1 MRGISTV
8 FRKEVRESLR
18 DRRAVFNTLLL
29 GPILFP
35 VLFLGLAYFG
45 VSLQE
50 ERAEK
55 TLEVPVIGQEHA
67 PNLVEFLQ
75 QQGMVVLPPP
85 DDPEALVR
93 EQKAE
98 VIIRIPDDFADHWR
112 EGTPAPV
119 EVIADPSRRE
129 SGTALN
135 RVRWILNGYN
145 QLIGRLRLQ
154 LRGISSNLDS
164 PIQIKDVDLSTPK
177 SRALMVMI
185 FLPYILMLTAF
196 TGGLHQAMDSTAG
209 EKERQ
214 SLEPLLIN
222 PVARW
227 QIMSG
232 KMLATNFF
240 AFASLTL
247 TLLSFKL
254 FLPFMPIDQ
263 LGLDLHLSSQAVL
276 KILLVIAPVTVLAAA
291 LLTLLAAYAKT
302 YKEAQSYMGLVI
314 LIPIIPSMLFMVNPV
329 KPETHMM
336 WPPLFSQNLLIGEI
350 VRGETIPALWL
361 GLSFGGTLTL
371 GLILAAIAATL
382 YNRPKLIFTSS

>member
-1 MRGISTV
+1 MSGIGTV
-8 FRKEVRESLR
+8 FKKEVRESLR

-45 VSLQE
+45 VSMQE
-50 ERAEK
+50 ERAEQ
-55 TLEVPVIGQEHA
+55 TLEVPVIGQEQA
-67 PNLVEFLQ
+67 PNLVEFMQ

-85 DDPEALVR
+85 ADPEAEVR
-93 EQKAE
+93 EQKAQ
-98 VIIRIPDDFADHWR
+98 VIIRIPDDFAEHWR
-112 EGTPAPV
+112 DGTPAPV

-129 SGTALN
+129 SNTALS
-135 RVRWILNGYN
+135 RIRGILMGYS

-154 LRGISSNLDS
+154 LRGISPNIAS
-164 PIQIKDVDLSTPK
+164 PLRIKDVDLSTPK

-222 PVARW
+222 PVPRW

-240 AFASLTL
+240 AFTSLTL

-263 LGLDLHLSSQAVL
+263 LGLDLNVSIFAVL
-276 KILLVIAPVTVLAAA
+276 NILLVIAPVSVLAAA
-291 LLTLLAAYAKT
+291 LLTMLAAFAKT
-302 YKEAQSYMGLVI
+302 YKEAQSYMSLVI
-314 LIPIIPSMLFMVNPV
+314 LIPIIPSMLFMVNPI
-329 KPETHMM
+329 KPETYMM
-336 WPPLFSQNLLIGEI
+336 WQPLFSQNLLIGEI
-350 VRGETIPALWL
+350 VRGEAIPALWL
-361 GLSFGGTLTL
+361 SLSFGGTLFV

-382 YNRPKLIFTSS
+382 YNRPKLIFTSV

>member
-1 MRGISTV
+1 MRGIKTV
-8 FRKEVRESLR
+8 FKKEVREGFR

-35 VLFLGLAYFG
+35 ILFLGLSYFA
-45 VSLQE
+45 VSMQR
-50 ERAEK
+50 ERAEQP
-55 TLEVPVIGQEHA
+55 LEVPIIGRDYA

-85 DDPEALVR
+85 ADPEAQVR
-93 EQKAE
+93 DQRAQ
-98 VIIRIPDDFADHWR
+98 VIIRVPADFAEHWR
-112 EGTPAPV
+112 DGTPAPV

-129 SGTALN
+129 SDTALD
-135 RVRWILNGYN
+135 RVRGLLSGYN

-154 LRGISSNLDS
+154 LRGVSPLIAT

-185 FLPYILMLTAF
+185 LLPYVLMLTAF
-196 TGGLHQAMDSTAG
+196 TGGMHQAMDSTAG

-222 PVARW
+222 PVPRW
-227 QIMSG
+227 QVMTG
-232 KMLATNFF
+232 KMLATNLFGF
-240 AFASLTL
+240 TSLFL

-263 LGLDLHLSSQAVL
+263 LGLDLHVSAAAVL
-276 KILLVIAPVTVLAAA
+276 QILVVIAPVSLLAAA
-291 LLTLLAAYAKT
+291 LLTLLAAFART

-336 WPPLFSQNLLIGEI
+336 WQPLFSQNLLIGEI
-350 VRGETIPALWL
+350 VRGEAIPALWL
-361 GLSFGGTLTL
+361 GISFGGTLVI
-371 GLILAAIAATL
+371 GLILAAVAATL
-382 YNRPKLIFTSS
+382 YNRPKLIFGAG

>member
-45 VSLQE
+45 VSMQE
-50 ERAEK
+50 ERAEQ
-55 TLEVPVIGQEHA
+55 TLEVPVIGQEQA
-67 PNLVEFLQ
+67 PNLVEFMQ

-85 DDPEALVR
+85 ADPEAEVR
-93 EQKAE
+93 EQKAQ
-98 VIIRIPDDFADHWR
+98 VIIRIPDDFAEHWR
-112 EGTPAPV
+112 DGTPAPV

-129 SGTALN
+129 SNTALS
-135 RVRWILNGYN
+135 RIRGILMGYS

-154 LRGISSNLDS
+154 LRGISPNIAS
-164 PIQIKDVDLSTPK
+164 PLRIKDVDLSTPK

-222 PVARW
+222 PVPRW

-240 AFASLTL
+240 AFTSLTL

-263 LGLDLHLSSQAVL
+263 LGLDLNVSIFAVL
-276 KILLVIAPVTVLAAA
+276 NILLVIAPVSVLAAA
-291 LLTLLAAYAKT
+291 LLTMLAAFAKT
-302 YKEAQSYMGLVI
+302 YKEAQSYMSLVI
-314 LIPIIPSMLFMVNPV
+314 LIPIIPSMLFMVNPI
-329 KPETHMM
+329 KPETYMM
-336 WPPLFSQNLLIGEI
+336 WQPLFSQNLLIGEI
-350 VRGETIPALWL
+350 VRGEAIAALWL
-361 GLSFGGTLTL
+361 SLSFGGTLFV

-382 YNRPKLIFTSS
+382 YNRPKLIFTSV